1 MCRDPAHNSHCSQN
15 FLPRSTSCPQSEPLQ
30 QQSLWKHRMG
40 SSFPT
45 NWLLGLTQVDLLS
58 QIRNLVSNNLA
69 GKMYE
74 QSSLPD
80 FKNLN
85 GSKSTWELKS
95 KRYGLKLL
103 RPRTQNFETPK
114 LAFYFCICLLSS
126 VVLWVAFS
134 WQIPPAH
141 CQFTAVPITTPSPSV
156 PPCAATWAT
165 QKNSW
170 WLLGMDKIPV
180 YSSANNIRGA

>member
-15 FLPRSTSCPQSEPLQ
+15 FLPRSTSCPQTEPLQ

-103 RPRTQNFETPK
+103 RPRSQNFETPK

-141 CQFTAVPITTPSPSV
+141 CSGQEPVHCSAHHNTVTFS
-156 PPCAATWAT
+156 ATLCCYMSNTEKFMVVA
-165 QKNSW
+165 
-170 WLLGMDKIPV
+170 GH
-180 YSSANNIRGA
+180 G